1 MVNLKLVIHPPL
13 DNTRLQKLTAVAEQ
27 LQVINAQDE
36 AEALREI
43 THADAFI
50 GKITPELLAASTQ
63 LRWIQSPTA
72 SLEHY
77 IFPALIEHPAIVTN
91 MRGLFYDMITDHVFG
106 YILMFARNLH
116 LYLRQQINST
126 WAPIGGEESRSSFA
140 AGQGEA
146 SAMDRAHLHMSD
158 CTLGIVGLGS
168 IGAETARRGL
178 AFGMRVLAVDP
189 KQTEAPDGVEALWKP
204 DRINDLLAESDFV
217 VVAAPHTPDTEGL
230 FRRELFQQMKSSA
243 YFINIGRGAIVP
255 LDDLVA
261 ALRAKEIAGAALD
274 VFETEPLPKESPL
287 WNMSNVL
294 ITPHISMCSI
304 RVAQRHLELLLDNV
318 ARFVKGQ
325 PLRNV
330 VDKAKWF

>member
-1 MVNLKLVIHPPL
+1 
-13 DNTRLQKLTAVAEQ
+13 
-27 LQVINAQDE
+27 
-36 AEALREI
+36 
-43 THADAFI
+43 
-50 GKITPELLAASTQ
+50 
-63 LRWIQSPTA
+63 
-72 SLEHY
+72 
-77 IFPALIEHPAIVTN
+77 
-91 MRGLFYDMITDHVFG
+91 
-106 YILMFARNLH
+106 
-116 LYLRQQINST
+116 
-126 WAPIGGEESRSSFA
+126 
-140 AGQGEA
+140 
-146 SAMDRAHLHMSD
+146 MDRAHIHMND

-261 ALRAKEIAGAALD
+261 ALQAKEIAGAALD

-318 ARFVKGQ
+318 ARFAKGQ